1 MKRMITRIAAVTVA
15 ASVLGGCGTDQPPV
29 CDSLVAVQTT
39 MHQVRNANVAENGLA
54 PLKANLQQLKAD
66 VTLLLTEAGAQFAPQ
81 AETVRAAADQ
91 VRTSV
96 AAAQASPDVAHLA
109 EVRTTL
115 GALRSSLQ
123 VLGDAMSGTC

>member
-15 ASVLGGCGTDQPPV
+15 AFVLGGCGTDQPPV

-39 MHQVRNANVAENGLA
+39 MNQVRNANVAENGLA
-54 PLKANLQQLKAD
+54 PLKSHLQQLKAD
-66 VTLLLTEAGAQFAPQ
+66 VTLLLNDAAGQFAPQ
-81 AETVRAAADQ
+81 VETVRAAADQ

-96 AAAQASPDVAHLA
+96 VAAQASPDVAHLA

-115 GALRSSLQ
+115 GSLRSSLQ